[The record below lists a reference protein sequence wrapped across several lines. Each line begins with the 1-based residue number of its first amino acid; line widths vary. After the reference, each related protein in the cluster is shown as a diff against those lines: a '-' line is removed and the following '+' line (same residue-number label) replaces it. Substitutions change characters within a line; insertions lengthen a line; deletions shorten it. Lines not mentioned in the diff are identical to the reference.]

1 MNRLVVCVLT
11 ASLLWACSG
20 RSKSLGLVYLNGRAV
35 EAVGDSLLLMTTEGV
50 GGIIVY
56 GLRTNTVDTIG
67 RDVLNA
73 PFHIQALNG
82 RWYVSDVL
90 DGHPHV
96 AVLTP
101 DGKLEAY
108 RDVDTITA
116 LPHQFAVLPDDRI
129 ILESRDGRLVGL
141 QGDSIATFALVE
153 AGTRPSLLAGV
164 AGGVLHVVPLVH
176 MTLYN
181 QFGHIRWRIPWYW
194 AETAFFTDIA
204 TDRQGRVHIIA
215 GVPADEAFIVYTL
228 GRNDGDVIQWSG
240 LGPYATFTI
249 QRNGSFRPDS
259 AANWIGDGS

>member
-11 ASLLWACSG
+11 ASLLWACSS
-20 RSKSLGLVYLNGRAV
+20 RPKSLGLIYLNGRAV

-82 RWYVSDVL
+82 RWYVSDIV

-108 RDVDTITA
+108 RDVDTITSI
-116 LPHQFAVLPDDRI
+116 PHQFAVLPDDRI
-129 ILESRDGRLVGL
+129 VLESRDGRLVAL

-153 AGTRPSLLAGV
+153 TGTRPSLLAGV
-164 AGGVLHVVPLVH
+164 AGGVLHAVQLVH

-181 QFGHIRWRIPWYW
+181 EFGHIRWRIPWYW

-215 GVPADEAFIVYTL
+215 GVPADETFIVYTL
-228 GRNDGDVIQWSG
+228 GRNDGEVIQWSG
-240 LGPYATFTI
+240 PGPYATFTI
-249 QRNGSFRPDS
+249 QRNGNFRPDS
-259 AANWIGDGS
+259 AANWIGGGS

>member
-1 MNRLVVCVLT
+1 MNRLVVCVLA
-11 ASLLWACSG
+11 ASLLWACGG
-20 RSKSLGLVYLNGRAV
+20 RSKSLGLIYLNGRAV
-35 EAVGDSLLLMTTEGV
+35 EAVGDSLLLMTTEGL

-82 RWYVSDVL
+82 RWYVSDLV
-90 DGHPHV
+90 DGRPHV

-101 DGKLEAY
+101 DGKVEAY
-108 RDVDTITA
+108 RDVDTIA
-116 LPHQFAVLPDDRI
+116 SIPHQFAVLPDDRI
-129 ILESRDGRLVGL
+129 ILESGDGRLVAL

-153 AGTRPSLLAGV
+153 TGTRPSLLAGV
-164 AGGVLHVVPLVH
+164 AGGVLHAVPLEH

-204 TDRQGRVHIIA
+204 TDRQGRIHIIA
-215 GVPADEAFIVYTL
+215 GVPADEMFIVYTL
-228 GRNDGDVIQWSG
+228 ARNDGDVIRWSG
-240 LGPYATFTI
+240 PGPYATFTI
-249 QRNGSFRPDS
+249 QRNGGFRPDS
-259 AANWIGDGS
+259 AVNWIGGKS